1 MGFRDKRQNESK
13 QIQEKD
19 AKRHTDKIQPDRE
32 RDRDTER
39 GTEIQREG
47 HRYRETDIQET
58 EKEEKN
64 NRVLKGKN
72 LDDAE

>member
-19 AKRHTDKIQPDRE
+19 VKRHTDKIQPDRE

-39 GTEIQREG
+39 GKE
-47 HRYRETDIQET
+47 IQET

>member
-1 MGFRDKRQNESK
+1 VGQWVSEIKDRTKVNKYKRKMQK
-13 QIQEKD
+13 DIQT
-19 AKRHTDKIQPDRE
+19 RYSQ
-32 RDRDTER
+32 TER

>member
-1 MGFRDKRQNESK
+1 MQKD
-13 QIQEKD
+13 IQT
-19 AKRHTDKIQPDRE
+19 RYSQ
-32 RDRDTER
+32 TER

>member
-1 MGFRDKRQNESK
+1 VGQWVSEIKDRTKVNKYKRKMQ
-13 QIQEKD
+13 KD
-19 AKRHTDKIQPDRE
+19 ILTRYSQ
-32 RDRDTER
+32 TER

-47 HRYRETDIQET
+47 NIYRETDIQET

-64 NRVLKGKN
+64 KRVLKGKN